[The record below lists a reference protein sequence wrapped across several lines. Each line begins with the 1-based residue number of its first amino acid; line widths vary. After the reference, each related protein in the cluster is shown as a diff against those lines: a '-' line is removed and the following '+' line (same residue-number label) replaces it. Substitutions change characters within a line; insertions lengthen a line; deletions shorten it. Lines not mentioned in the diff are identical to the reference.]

1 MHINMIMA
9 MLRTRTDLEQGFLY
23 ISVIIAAFFA
33 AGLVQKHLFF
43 LTVVQSNSMY
53 PALRPK
59 DWGVTLRIHDAMEI
73 KRGDILVFY
82 SDELKDRLVKRV
94 IGLPQDQIICEAD
107 GAVYVNGKR
116 LEEPYLKPTAGK
128 RSEYRVPAGKYFLMG
143 DNRAH
148 SYDSRS
154 FLDPFIPER
163 AIQGRII
170 FSLLPFRKI

>member
-1 MHINMIMA
+1 MA
-9 MLRTRTDLEQGFLY
+9 MLRTPTELEQGFLY
-23 ISVIIAAFFA
+23 IALTIAAIFA
-33 AGLVQKHLFF
+33 AGLVRKHIFF
-43 LTVVQSNSMY
+43 LTVVQSDSMY

-59 DWGVTLRIHDAMEI
+59 DWGVTLRIHDAMKI

-82 SDELKDRLVKRV
+82 SAELKDMLVKRV
-94 IGLPQDQIICEAD
+94 IGFPHDHIICEND

-116 LEEPYLKPTAGK
+116 LDEPYTKLTEGK
-128 RSEYRVPAGKYFLMG
+128 SSEYRVPAGKYFLLG

-148 SYDSRS
+148 SFDSRCFVEPYIS
-154 FLDPFIPER
+154 EQ

>member
-1 MHINMIMA
+1 MHINTIMA
-9 MLRTRTDLEQGFLY
+9 ILRTRTDLEQGFLY
-23 ISVIIAAFFA
+23 ISLTIAAIFA
-33 AGLVQKHLFF
+33 AGLIRKHIFF
-43 LTVVQSNSMY
+43 LTVVQSDSMY

-82 SDELKDRLVKRV
+82 SDELKDMLIKRV
-94 IGLPQDQIICEAD
+94 IGFPHDHIICERD
-107 GAVYVNGKR
+107 GAVYVNGKK
-116 LEEPYLKPTAGK
+116 LEEPYLEQTEGK

-143 DNRAH
+143 DNRAL

-154 FLDPFIPER
+154 FLDPFISEQ

-170 FSLLPFRKI
+170 FSLVPFRKM

>member
-23 ISVIIAAFFA
+23 ISLTIAAIFA
-33 AGLVQKHLFF
+33 AGLVRKHIFF
-43 LTVVQSNSMY
+43 LTVVQSESMY
-53 PALRPK
+53 PTLQPK
-59 DWGVTLRIHDAMEI
+59 DWGVTLRIHSAWEI

-82 SDELKDRLVKRV
+82 SEELKDRLVKRV
-94 IGLPQDQIICEAD
+94 IGLPQDQIICERN

-116 LEEPYLKPTAGK
+116 LDEPYLKPVEGGK
-128 RSEYRVPAGKYFLMG
+128 SEYQVPAGKYFLMG

-154 FLDPFIPER
+154 FIEPFIPEQ

-170 FSLLPFRKI
+170 YTLVPFRKL

>member
-1 MHINMIMA
+1 MHISTIMA
-9 MLRTRTDLEQGFLY
+9 MLRTRTDLDQSFLY
-23 ISVIIAAFFA
+23 ISLTIAAIFA
-33 AGLVQKHLFF
+33 AGLVRKHIFF
-43 LTVVQSNSMY
+43 LTVVQSDSMY
-53 PALRPK
+53 PALRSK

-82 SDELKDRLVKRV
+82 SAELKDMLVKRV
-94 IGLPQDQIICEAD
+94 IGFPHDHIICERD
-107 GAVYVNGKR
+107 GAVYVNGKS
-116 LEEPYLKPTAGK
+116 LEEPYREPTEGK

-154 FLDPFIPER
+154 FLDPFISEQ

-170 FSLLPFRKI
+170 FSLVPFRKI